1 MKRDAGAKTFEERN
15 KIRAK
20 LTKFRSLAGALLSK
34 KKKGVYTEKALQYTT
49 MMLKRQ
55 PDFHTIW
62 NYRRDILN
70 SLLSDANDAK
80 RNTYLKSEFEI
91 VEYVLSLPLSFFL
104 SLSPHLHLFSSIY
117 HTTTHTDPTQQ
128 QLRPQHQK
136 SKIILLV
143 ASSSLDR
150 VETYR
155 MDGKIF
161 IGDFETGVGV
171 V

>member
-70 SLLSDANDAK
+70 SLLSDANEAK
-80 RNTYLKSEFEI
+80 RKTYMKNEFEI
-91 VEYVLSLPLSFFL
+91 VAYVLSLPLSQSISP
-104 SLSPHLHLFSSIY
+104 SLSP
-117 HTTTHTDPTQQ
+117 TQTRTQQ
-128 QLRPQHQK
+128 QLRPQQQK
-136 SKIILLV
+136 SKIILVV
-143 ASSSLDR
+143 ASSSMDG

-155 MDGKIF
+155 MDGEIV